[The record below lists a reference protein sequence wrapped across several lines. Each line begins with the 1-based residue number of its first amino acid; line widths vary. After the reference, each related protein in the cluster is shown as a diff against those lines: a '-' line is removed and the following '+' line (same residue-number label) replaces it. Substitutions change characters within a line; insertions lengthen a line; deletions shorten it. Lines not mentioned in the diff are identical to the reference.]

1 MPAYIYDGEYNVPMN
16 AVAIETHDPEIK
28 DGRMMIMDRIELDD
42 PFDGPHNPT
51 GYLSRAEMKAW
62 ESGEALPFTD
72 PPAEWELEA
81 EEEGYE

>member
-1 MPAYIYDGEYNVPMN
+1 MKMYIYDGEYNAPMN
-16 AVAIETHDPEIK
+16 GPAIDTHEPEIK
-28 DGRMMIMDRIELDD
+28 DGRMMIMDRIDD

-51 GYLSRAEMKAW
+51 VYLSRAEMKAW

-81 EEEGYE
+81 YEEEYG

>member
-16 AVAIETHDPEIK
+16 AAAIETHDPEIK

-51 GYLSRAEMKAW
+51 VYLSRAEMKAW

>member
-28 DGRMMIMDRIELDD
+28 DGRMMIMDRIDIND
-42 PFDGPHNPT
+42 PFDGIHNPT
-51 GYLSRAEMKAW
+51 VYLDRAEMKSV
-62 ESGEALPFTD
+62 EGEELPFTD
-72 PPAEWELEA
+72 PPSEWELEA